1 MEPYIIHTTQ
11 ERINMDNKQNN
22 AIIDNCVDSSRF
34 GTCNNARKLLK
45 TSDKV
50 SKLTFIVSCKTMTRK
65 VLEQLKDLTKGR
77 NCRIIIVETHAR
89 RA

>member
-1 MEPYIIHTTQ
+1 MEPYIVHTTQ

-34 GTCNNARKLLK
+34 DICNSARKLLK

-50 SKLTFIVSCKTMTRK
+50 SKLTFIVTCKTMTKK

>member
-1 MEPYIIHTTQ
+1 MEPYIVHTTQ

-34 GTCNNARKLLK
+34 DTCNNARKLLK

-50 SKLTFIVSCKTMTRK
+50 SKLTFIVSCKTISQE

-77 NCRIIIVETHAR
+77 NCNIIIVEIQAR

>member
-1 MEPYIIHTTQ
+1 
-11 ERINMDNKQNN
+11 MDNEQNN

-34 GTCNNARKLLK
+34 DISNNARKLLK

-50 SKLTFIVSCKTMTRK
+50 SKLTFIVTCKTMTKK
-65 VLEQLKDLTKGR
+65 VFEQLKDLTKGR